1 MKRILP
7 LFLVFLLGCSGPDPA
22 MEAALDLRSRC
33 LASPA
38 IRFRAEIRADYIT
51 GFEEFTLDCET
62 SPDGAVSFRVASPEE
77 IADICG
83 TVRRDE
89 GTVEF
94 DGAVLAYPLM
104 AQERLSPLSG
114 PWVVMKAIRSGC
126 IIAAGQEGE
135 LTRVTID
142 DSYADNALTVD
153 VWLEDGQ
160 VIQAEVAWEGLRC
173 LVMTFDDF
181 SA

>member
-22 MEAALDLRSRC
+22 MEAAMDLRSRC
-33 LASPA
+33 LASPGV
-38 IRFRAEIRADYIT
+38 RFRAEIRADYIT

-83 TVRRDE
+83 TVRQDE

-104 AQERLSPLSG
+104 AQGRLSPLGG

-135 LTRVTID
+135 LTRITID

-153 VWLEDGQ
+153 VWLRDGQ
-160 VIQAEVAWEGLRC
+160 VVQAEVAWEGLRC

>member
-51 GFEEFTLDCET
+51 GFEEFPLDCET
-62 SPDGAVSFRVASPEE
+62 SPDGAVSFRVGRPEE
-77 IADICG
+77 IADIFG
-83 TVRRDE
+83 TVRRDV

>member
-1 MKRILP
+1 
-7 LFLVFLLGCSGPDPA
+7 

-38 IRFRAEIRADYIT
+38 VLFRAEIRADYIT

-83 TVRRDE
+83 TVRQDE

-104 AQERLSPLSG
+104 ARERLSPLGG

-153 VWLEDGQ
+153 VWLRDGQ

>member
-33 LASPA
+33 LASPNV
-38 IRFRAEIRADYIT
+38 RFRAEIRADYIT
-51 GFEEFTLDCET
+51 GFEEFSLDCET

-104 AQERLSPLSG
+104 ARERLSPLGG

-135 LTRVTID
+135 LIRITID
-142 DSYADNALTVD
+142 DSYAENALTVD
-153 VWLEDGQ
+153 VWLRDGQ

>member
-22 MEAALDLRSRC
+22 METALDLRSRC
-33 LASPA
+33 LASPNV
-38 IRFRAEIRADYIT
+38 RFRAEIRADYIT

>member
-22 MEAALDLRSRC
+22 METALDLRSRC
-33 LASPA
+33 LASPTV
-38 IRFRAEIRADYIT
+38 RFRAEIRADYIT
-51 GFEEFTLDCET
+51 GFDEFTLDCET
-62 SPDGAVSFRVASPEE
+62 SPDGAVAFRVASPEE

-142 DSYADNALTVD
+142 DSYAENALTVD
-153 VWLEDGQ
+153 VWLEEGQ

>member
-7 LFLVFLLGCSGPDPA
+7 LFLVFLLGCAGPDPA

-38 IRFRAEIRADYIT
+38 VCFRAEIRADYIT

-62 SPDGAVSFRVASPEE
+62 SPDGAVAFRVVRPEA

-104 AQERLSPLSG
+104 AQGRLSPLSG

-135 LTRVTID
+135 LTRITID

>member
-1 MKRILP
+1 
-7 LFLVFLLGCSGPDPA
+7 

-33 LASPA
+33 LASPNV
-38 IRFRAEIRADYIT
+38 RFRAEIRADYIT

-62 SPDGAVSFRVASPEE
+62 SPDGTVVFRVLSPEE

-104 AQERLSPLSG
+104 AQGRLSPLGG

-126 IIAAGQEGE
+126 ILAAGREGE
-135 LTRVTID
+135 MIHVTID
-142 DSYADNALTVD
+142 DSYDDHALTVD
-153 VWLEDGQ
+153 LWLEEGELEE
-160 VIQAEVAWEGLRC
+160 AEIAWEGRRC
-173 LVMTFDDF
+173 ISMTFDDF

>member
-33 LASPA
+33 LASPGV
-38 IRFRAEIRADYIT
+38 RFRAEIRADYIT

-83 TVRRDE
+83 TVRQDE

-104 AQERLSPLSG
+104 ARERLSPLGG

-135 LTRVTID
+135 LIRITID
-142 DSYADNALTVD
+142 DSYAENALTVD
-153 VWLEDGQ
+153 VWLRDGQ

>member
-83 TVRRDE
+83 TVRQDE

>member
-22 MEAALDLRSRC
+22 METALDLRSRC

-38 IRFRAEIRADYIT
+38 VRFRAEIRADYIT

-62 SPDGAVSFRVASPEE
+62 SPDGTVAFRVAHPEE

-83 TVRRDE
+83 TVRQDE

-104 AQERLSPLSG
+104 AQGRLSPLGG

-153 VWLEDGQ
+153 VWLRDGQ

>member
-22 MEAALDLRSRC
+22 METALDLRSRC
-33 LASPA
+33 LASPNV
-38 IRFRAEIRADYIT
+38 RFRAEIRADYIT

-83 TVRRDE
+83 TVRQDE

-104 AQERLSPLSG
+104 AQGRLSPLSG

>member
-38 IRFRAEIRADYIT
+38 VRFRAEVRADYIT

-62 SPDGAVSFRVASPEE
+62 SPDGTVAFRVASPEE

-104 AQERLSPLSG
+104 AQGRLSPLSG

-153 VWLEDGQ
+153 VWLEEGQ

>member
-1 MKRILP
+1 
-7 LFLVFLLGCSGPDPA
+7 
-22 MEAALDLRSRC
+22 METALDLRSRC

-38 IRFRAEIRADYIT
+38 VRFRAEIRADYIT

-104 AQERLSPLSG
+104 ARERLSPLGG

-135 LTRVTID
+135 LIRITID
-142 DSYADNALTVD
+142 DSYAENALTVD
-153 VWLEDGQ
+153 VWLRDGQ